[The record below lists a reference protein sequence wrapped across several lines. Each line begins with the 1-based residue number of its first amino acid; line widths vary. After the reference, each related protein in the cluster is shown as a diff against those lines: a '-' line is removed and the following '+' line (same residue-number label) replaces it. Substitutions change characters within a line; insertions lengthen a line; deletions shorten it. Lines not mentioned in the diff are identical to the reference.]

1 MATATGSE
9 RPRGILN
16 PRAAGEHL
24 EFAWVGPAAD
34 LSDVIDR
41 HWAVRWDLR
50 DHAPFVQ
57 EVLPHAGANLCF
69 EPTGA
74 SVHGVITRRAT
85 HRLEGVGLSVGTMFR
100 PAGFAG
106 FAAMAMGDLTD
117 RGVPLGEA
125 LAGGGEAL
133 EREVEGEVDVEARI
147 AAVER
152 FLRARRPPA
161 DPAVELVHAIIAWM
175 LASPVGTRVTEVAA
189 CHGLS
194 PRTLQRLFRRYV
206 GVGPKWVLQRYRL
219 HEAAERI
226 ASGRVDAW
234 SDLAL
239 ELGYADQA
247 HFVRDFRALVGQAP
261 SAYAATC
268 RRAP

>member
-1 MATATGSE
+1 MTTGSE

-16 PRAAGEHL
+16 PRAAREHL
-24 EFAWVGPAAD
+24 EFAWVGPAGD
-34 LSDVIDR
+34 ISDVIDR

-50 DHAPFVQ
+50 DRAPFVQ

-85 HRLEGVGLSVGTMFR
+85 HRLEGVGLTVGTMFR

-133 EREVEGEVDVEARI
+133 EREVGGEVGVEARI
-147 AAVER
+147 TAVER

-189 CHGLS
+189 CHGVS

-206 GVGPKWVLQRYRL
+206 GIGPKWVLQRYRL

>member
-1 MATATGSE
+1 MTTTSE

-16 PRAAGEHL
+16 PRAAGEQL
-24 EFAWVGPAAD
+24 AFAWYGPADDLAD
-34 LSDVIDR
+34 VVDR

-50 DHAPFVQ
+50 DRAPFVQ
-57 EVLPHAGANLCF
+57 VVLPHAGANLCF

-85 HRLEGVGLSVGTMFR
+85 HPLEGVGLSVGTMFT

-117 RGVPLGEA
+117 RGVPLSEA
-125 LAGGGEAL
+125 LAGGEAL
-133 EREVEGEVDVEARI
+133 EREVEGAVDVEARI

-152 FLRARRPPA
+152 FLRARRPPT
-161 DPAVELVHAIIAWM
+161 DPAVELVNAIVAWM

-194 PRTLQRLFRRYV
+194 PRTLQRLFRRYI

-226 ASGRVDAW
+226 ASGRVVAW

-247 HFVRDFRALVGQAP
+247 HFVRDFHAVVGQTP
-261 SAYAATC
+261 SAYAAVC
-268 RRAP
+268 RRVA